1 MSNQPPGPAA
11 NGPEVVPRI
20 NGLSDLEEIRDRT
33 LTRMLSP
40 DTLAINIGL
49 ASCGIAAGG
58 TATLEAALAELAPE
72 GVEVRRTGCL
82 GFCEVEPLVEVL
94 GPGREAPR
102 VVYRDV
108 TADRIGQVVRGHREG
123 KYLTDRALGQ
133 MADAWS
139 LLDDDYGA
147 TPGLEC
153 LPDVPDLARI
163 PYYDGQYKVALRN
176 CGYIDPDDIEHYIA
190 RGGYLALWRA
200 LTEMSPE
207 EIVETVV
214 ASGLRGRGGAGF
226 PTGLKWRFM
235 AQSPGDVKYVIVNA
249 DEGDP
254 GAYMDRS
261 VLEGDPHSVIEGLA
275 IAARATGATHGY
287 IYARHEYPLA
297 VQRLRQA
304 IARATERGLLGR
316 GVFGTDFDFDI
327 TISTG
332 AGAFVCGEETALM
345 ASIMGDP
352 GRPRPRPPFPA
363 QSGLWGKPSNINNVE
378 TMAGVPAIVY
388 KGAEW
393 YAGIGGGT
401 GSSGTKVFSLVGKIK
416 NTGLVEVPI
425 GTTLGRIV
433 HDIGGGIP
441 KKMSFK
447 AVQTGGPSGGCIPAQ
462 FLDTPVDYETL
473 GELGAIMGSGGM
485 IVMDQSTCMVDLGRY
500 FIEFLME
507 ESCGK
512 CVPCREGLLSL
523 HEILNRIC
531 AGEGRPDDLERLRDV
546 GQTMKDFSLCGL
558 GQTAPNPVLSTL
570 RYFEDEFSAHI
581 HDHKCPA
588 GVCRDLIT
596 YRIDPEKCTGC
607 GLCRRQCPQQC
618 ISGEKK
624 KVHVIDESA
633 CIRCGACRDS
643 CKFDAVVVE

>member
-1 MSNQPPGPAA
+1 MTDLIETRA
-11 NGPEVVPRI
+11 
-20 NGLSDLEEIRDRT
+20 DLEAIRDRA
-33 LTRMLSP
+33 LP
-40 DTLAINIGL
+40 DLLAPTTLAVNIGL
-49 ASCGIAAGG
+49 ASCGIAAG
-58 TATLEAALAELAPE
+58 AAAAYDRALAELAPE
-72 GVEVRRTGCL
+72 GVQVRRTGCL
-82 GFCEVEPLVEVL
+82 GYCEVEPLVEVL
-94 GPGREAPR
+94 GPGPGGPR
-102 VVYRDV
+102 VVYQRITEDK
-108 TADRIGQVVRGHREG
+108 IGQVVRSHREG
-123 KYLTDRALGQ
+123 EYLTDWALGQ
-133 MADAWS
+133 MTDAWS
-139 LLDDDYGA
+139 LLDENYGR
-147 TPGLEC
+147 TPSLTR
-153 LPDVPDLARI
+153 VPDLADLAQT
-163 PYYDGQYKVALRN
+163 PFYTGQYKVALRN
-176 CGYIDPDDIEHYIA
+176 CGYIDPDNIEHYIA

-200 LTEMSPE
+200 LTEMEPA
-207 EIVETVV
+207 EIVEAVI

-226 PTGLKWRFM
+226 PTGMKWRFM

-261 VLEGDPHSVIEGLA
+261 VLEGDPHSVIEGLT
-275 IAARATGATHGY
+275 IAARATGARHGY

-297 VQRLRQA
+297 VQRLETALDR
-304 IARATERGLLGR
+304 ARERGLLGTKI
-316 GVFGTDFDFDI
+316 FGADFDFDV

-363 QSGLWGKPSNINNVE
+363 QSGLWGRPSNINNVE
-378 TMAGVPAIVY
+378 TMANVPAIIV

-393 YAGIGGGT
+393 YAGIGGGR

-425 GTTLGRIV
+425 GTTLRRIV
-433 HDIGGGIP
+433 FDVGGGVP
-441 KKMSFK
+441 KKRRFK
-447 AVQTGGPSGGCIPAQ
+447 AVQTGGPSGGCIPEK

-473 GELGAIMGSGGM
+473 GQLGAIMGSGGM
-485 IVMDQSTCMVDLGRY
+485 IVMDESTCMVDLGRY

-512 CVPCREGLLSL
+512 CVPCREGLLTL
-523 HEILNRIC
+523 HEVLLRIC
-531 AGEGRPDDLERLRDV
+531 AGQGRPGDLEKLRDI

-570 RYFEDEFSAHI
+570 RYFEDEFRAHI

-596 YRIDPEKCTGC
+596 FRIDPDKCTGC
-607 GLCRRQCPQQC
+607 MVCARHCPQQC